1 MQKIPD
7 WQRSLWTSMRDRNYP
22 VMVLRETLS
31 VKLPFA
37 MNWEQLAVW
46 TSSSLEDLM
55 QLNKKLINI
64 EYLKEGTWAVVPG
77 KALNVSYSE
86 DGLKWT
92 TNKFAKSLYYENAY
106 LFQTDKGPQFKG
118 NMKRKANVMVSAF
131 IPKDHI
137 LGSRMNHDAQKAEYL
152 WCNKALHLLYGGEKE
167 GGAKD
172 TISTE
177 EIRLD

>member
-1 MQKIPD
+1 M
-7 WQRSLWTSMRDRNYP
+7 S
-22 VMVLRETLS
+22 
-31 VKLPFA
+31 
-37 MNWEQLAVW
+37 
-46 TSSSLEDLM
+46 
-55 QLNKKLINI
+55 
-64 EYLKEGTWAVVPG
+64 
-77 KALNVSYSE
+77 
-86 DGLKWT
+86 
-92 TNKFAKSLYYENAY
+92 
-106 LFQTDKGPQFKG
+106 KGPHFRG
-118 NMKRKANVMVSAF
+118 NMKRKTNVMVSAF